1 MHMKLFSIG
10 SFTVYGYGLMI
21 AIGVIV
27 AVVMGM
33 RRAKSHGL
41 SADEMFNM
49 GFIGILCGIVG
60 AKITYYLVEIKA
72 VIADPSILLDVTN
85 GFVLYGG
92 VIAGILAP
100 LVYCKKKNQPFIK
113 YLDVAIPSIPMA
125 QGFGRIGCYLAGCCY
140 GHETTSHLGV
150 VFPADSLA
158 PAGVNL
164 IPTQLI
170 SSGCDF
176 LLAFFLLWYTRKDKE
191 WDGGMPALLYMLFY
205 SVGRFIIEFLR
216 NDPRGNIGPLSTSQF
231 ISIFVFLFAV
241 IMMVRLKK
249 KKREAAERAMEAKI
263 DAEFAAREEENDGKD
278 EAEEPEEDVPM
289 FGHIT
294 ESAAEAEEA
303 VEEAVGEAVE
313 NAEEALGKALEEAVA
328 GIPEEY
334 LEEAVEELDEAAG
347 DAEEA
352 VESLKK

>member
-10 SFTVYGYGLMI
+10 NFTVYGYGLMI

-27 AVVMGM
+27 AVAMGM
-33 RRAKSHGL
+33 HRAKTHGL

-92 VIAGILAP
+92 VIVGILAP
-100 LVYCKKKNQPFIK
+100 LVYCRKKKQPFLK
-113 YLDVAIPSIPMA
+113 YLDIAIPSIPMA

-140 GHETTSHLGV
+140 GHETASHFGV

-191 WDGGMPALLYMLFY
+191 WDDGMPAILYMLFY

-216 NDPRGNIGPLSTSQF
+216 NDPRGSVGPLSTSQF
-231 ISIFVFLFAV
+231 ISIFVFLFAIV
-241 IMMVRLKK
+241 MMVRLKK
-249 KKREAAERAMEAKI
+249 RKREAAERAMEAKI
-263 DAEFAAREEENDGKD
+263 DAEFAEKDNERANRKKRFPCSDTFPIPLRRRRKRLWKKRPKTPKKSWEKPWKRPFRAPPGKRW
-278 EAEEPEEDVPM
+278 
-289 FGHIT
+289 
-294 ESAAEAEEA
+294 
-303 VEEAVGEAVE
+303 
-313 NAEEALGKALEEAVA
+313 
-328 GIPEEY
+328 
-334 LEEAVEELDEAAG
+334 
-347 DAEEA
+347 
-352 VESLKK
+352 KKRWRKSKKPQRTPKRRWIR